1 MLIWAVSAE
10 QWAKYS
16 QKTKNAV
23 NVAIVTE
30 SAYSN
35 NNNKSL

>member
-1 MLIWAVSAE
+1 MLIRAVSAE
-10 QWAKYS
+10 QWSKNR

-23 NVAIVTE
+23 TVAIVTE